1 MSRQYFH
8 DVPDGD
14 TILYDVIDDKPEVPY
29 RLAVFRLETY
39 EEKMKLMNSLPEYNC
54 REKDMFLFSYPK
66 TGTNWL
72 WEIITM
78 ITTGSPEVSGS
89 DKGFSM
95 LEATPASMT
104 DQLPNPRILNS
115 HLLPKYLPKAVFTG
129 NHKCVFVA
137 RNPKDA
143 VVSFYNH
150 TKGLKIYE
158 YTGKFENYLQMFM
171 RGEVDY
177 GGYPEYLRH
186 WQRFMT
192 EHPDVPMHVM
202 YYEDIKENFVEEV
215 RKLSAFI
222 GYNLDELRLQQIRE
236 RCEMN
241 NMKEGKLAKM
251 GPEVLE
257 VFKELLRDGFM
268 MLRKGQVGDW
278 KNWFTVAQSE
288 QFDAWW
294 AEQTKDITRF
304 SFRHRQTNDH
314 GNGMYNALTYVIQ
327 CGQFP
332 TSVSQKTGSTQKLF
346 LALTYTSATGSATF
360 RTRTL
365 FKPNKHFQSIFDW
378 KFRIENIE
386 Q

>member
-202 YYEDIKENFVEEV
+202 YYEDIKEAQYYLQKFIKANSADPDETPHQAVRRFIMRRLIWVYANFVEEV

-268 MLRKGQVGDW
+268 MLRKG
-278 KNWFTVAQSE
+278 
-288 QFDAWW
+288 
-294 AEQTKDITRF
+294 R
-304 SFRHRQTNDH
+304 R
-314 GNGMYNALTYVIQ
+314 L
-327 CGQFP
+327 
-332 TSVSQKTGSTQKLF
+332 GSSNSGVLS
-346 LALTYTSATGSATF
+346 LEMDSRS
-360 RTRTL
+360 RCR
-365 FKPNKHFQSIFDW
+365 
-378 KFRIENIE
+378 E
-386 Q
+386 